1 MDTSASLDYASPL
14 LSDTTPDAA
23 NLVPPTSLLHLPG
36 RPLTLADFPPS
47 QTPPDVDLPPSP
59 PEVGTPYQRRFTPQP
74 LILPTDQTRCA
85 PIGIWPSASARKL
98 FPGAPGLLRHGL
110 QLLLSTLGPFSVIS
124 AILGSFNSGS
134 DTVLTFW
141 QRAEAYMLFAWNRAD
156 CYPAHRVSLH
166 TIHTN
171 LDAYRDTRSLSL
183 ISGLRLPYIPSLLEI
198 FQRCSTPRLQPV
210 LYYIVA
216 GAYSGPLRVIDLP
229 SNSETWYQV
238 ADPSTLL
245 KRMVRNPYLTLMDAH
260 HQVHGTIFPLPASPA
275 GADLSLPSLVPYYPP
290 LPDASTPPVDRAAFG
305 SDALTRF
312 PRVVPDSFPIHP
324 PVAPTSPMSSAWSTL
339 T

>member
-1 MDTSASLDYASPL
+1 MDTGVSLDYASPL
-14 LSDTTPDAA
+14 PSDDILDPAQVFPA
-23 NLVPPTSLLHLPG
+23 TSLLHLPG
-36 RPLTLADFPPS
+36 RPLTLADFPLS
-47 QTPPDVDLPPSP
+47 QTPPDVDLPSP
-59 PEVGTPYQRRFTPQP
+59 TPEAGTPYQRRFIPQP
-74 LILPTDQTRCA
+74 LILPTDEIRCA
-85 PIGIWPSASARKL
+85 PIGIWPSASARQWTSPEWHTNL
-98 FPGAPGLLRHGL
+98 LPGVPGSLRHGL
-110 QLLLSTLGPFSVIS
+110 QPLQSTSGPFSVIS
-124 AILGSFNSGS
+124 AILGSFNSGQ

-141 QRAEAYMLFAWNRAD
+141 KRAEAYLHFAWNRAD

-210 LYYIVA
+210 LYYIMA

-238 ADPSTLL
+238 ANPSTLV

-260 HQVHGTIFPLPASPA
+260 LQIHGTIFPLQGPPA
-275 GADLSLPSLVPYYPP
+275 GSDLPLPSLVPYYPP
-290 LPDASTPPVDRAAFG
+290 LPDASIPPVDRAAFG

-312 PRVVPDSFPIHP
+312 LRMVPDSFPVHP
-324 PVAPTSPMSSAWSTL
+324 PVFPPPR
-339 T
+339 